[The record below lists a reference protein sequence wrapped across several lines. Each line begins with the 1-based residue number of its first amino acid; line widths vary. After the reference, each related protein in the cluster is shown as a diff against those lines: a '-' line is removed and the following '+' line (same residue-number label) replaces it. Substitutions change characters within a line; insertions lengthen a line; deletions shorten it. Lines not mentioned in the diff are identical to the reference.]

1 MSLREKIA
9 GWLTREAP
17 AAHEKSATVF
27 GPNEMWMRGASL
39 DGYVPSADPSA
50 MEKSA
55 IVYACVSKQARDVS
69 RCPLIVLRKKD
80 DPKSIVPP
88 SDPLAKLLSSPMPW
102 MSQTQWLE
110 YIVTMFRIRGEAFIV
125 PDDARRPS
133 ELSPIYDPRYWRERV
148 DARGNLV
155 GWAFHAGSIGFAVP
169 NPNLIMQV
177 RSTSLSKPH
186 RGLSPL
192 QAAAEPY
199 LIQVYGDSLSRDQVR
214 RGGERASIYKTAD
227 DPSDTQYEQM
237 LARVMARKS
246 NSGEVGRDL
255 ILTGGMDMLDP
266 KLMAPDLDVVAMQEM
281 AAEKICYAFG
291 MSMALIGRDSAA
303 NYVDTFKRRQAIYWQ
318 ETLVPIVRALEGAF
332 DTYFTDGPMR
342 TGLFVRFDLTHVE
355 ALQQE
360 MGATLDNAAKLKALG
375 VPLSVVDA
383 VLSLNLPLAD
393 IPGADE
399 AWVPSGQSPVQALLN
414 DWNTPPEPI
423 PPALAAANAK
433 PEDDEQDP
441 EKAAA
446 APGQVNAGQ
455 PNPPQGGR
463 SLVTKA
469 SIMKRASDARAQIQ
483 RSRRQL
489 ALERGCAKTWRLEV
503 GAIKKAAL
511 KKTIAIAQPGL
522 TASNVRDALSAALA
536 SLRQKAREELPAAME
551 PYHVKSAALGVF
563 SLQYLLGKV
572 DLDDCDLYLK
582 APVLSEASRA
592 VVAQRK
598 NLVAQMSDDL
608 FARVMDRVA
617 EAVDTG
623 AEVSE
628 ITAFVADEF
637 NASVNRSV
645 TIGRTEVGS
654 AYNASR
660 FTEMGEQ
667 GFGKHEWLASVDEL
681 ARESHA
687 ESNGEVRSIGE
698 SFPCGLSYPMEPG
711 GDPGNVINCR
721 CETIPVVEG

>member
-1 MSLREKIA
+1 MMSLLDKIA
-9 GWLTREAP
+9 GWLVREAP
-17 AAHEKSATVF
+17 AYHEKAATSF
-27 GPNEMWMRGASL
+27 GPNEMWMRGASI
-39 DGYVPSADPSA
+39 DGFVPSADPGA

-69 RCPLIVLRKKD
+69 RCPLLVLRKKD
-80 DPKSIVPP
+80 DPKSVVSP
-88 SDPLAKLLSSPMPW
+88 SEPLAKLLSSPMPW

-125 PDDARRPS
+125 PDDARRPT
-133 ELSPIYDPRYWRERV
+133 ELSPIYDPRYWRELV
-148 DARGNLV
+148 DPRGNLV
-155 GWAFHAGSIGFAVP
+155 GWGFHAGSIRFSVP
-169 NPNLIMQV
+169 NPNMIMQV
-177 RSTSLSKPH
+177 RSTNLGKPY
-186 RGLSPL
+186 RGISPL
-192 QAAAEPY
+192 QAAAESY

-246 NSGEVGRDL
+246 TSGELGRDL
-255 ILTGGMDMLDP
+255 ILTGGMEMLDP
-266 KLMAPDLDVVAMQEM
+266 KLMAPDLNVVAMQEM

-332 DTYFTDGPMR
+332 DAYFTDGPMR

-375 VPLSVVDA
+375 APLSVVDS

-399 AWVPSGQSPVQALLN
+399 AWVPSGQSPVEALLN
-414 DWNTPPEPI
+414 DWNSPVEPI
-423 PPALAAANAK
+423 APAS
-433 PEDDEQDP
+433 PGTG
-441 EKAAA
+441 KAAA
-446 APGQVNAGQ
+446 APGQVKAGQ

-463 SLVTKA
+463 PPVA
-469 SIMKRASDARAQIQ
+469 RAEIMKRATDVRAQIQ

-489 ALERGCAKTWRLEV
+489 ALERGCAKTWRLAV
-503 GAIKKAAL
+503 AGVKRDTLAVVRAL
-511 KKTIAIAQPGL
+511 ADGPDATPVSIQRDLPLAVK
-522 TASNVRDALSAALA
+522 SVRD
-536 SLRQKAREELPAAME
+536 KARKDLPAAIA
-551 PYHVKSAALGVF
+551 PYHVKAAALGVF

-572 DLDDCDLYLK
+572 EIDDCDLYLK
-582 APVLSEASRA
+582 APVLSEAARK
-592 VVAQRK
+592 VVRDRE

-608 FARVMDRVA
+608 FDRVMSRVA
-617 EAVDTG
+617 VAVAEGDEAS
-623 AEVSE
+623 EVA
-628 ITAFVADEF
+628 AFVADEF

-645 TIGRTEVGS
+645 TIARTEVGS

-660 FTEMGEQ
+660 FVEMGEQ
-667 GFGKHEWLASVDEL
+667 GFAKHEWIASVDDL
-681 ARESHA
+681 TRESHA
-687 ESNGEVRSIGE
+687 ESDGEVRAIGE
-698 SFPCGLSYPMEPG
+698 VFPCGLSYPMAPG

-721 CETIPVVEG
+721 CETIPAVEG

>member
-9 GWLTREAP
+9 GWLVREAP
-17 AAHEKSATVF
+17 AAHEKSATTF

-39 DGYVPSADPSA
+39 DGFVPSADPSA
-50 MEKSA
+50 LEKSA

-80 DPKSIVPP
+80 DPESIVQP
-88 SDPLAKLLSSPMPW
+88 SDPLAKLLAAPMPW

-110 YIVTMFRIRGEAFIV
+110 YIVSMFRVRGEAFIV

-155 GWAFHAGSIGFAVP
+155 GWSFHAGSIGFSVP

-177 RSTSLSKPH
+177 RSTNLSSPH

-227 DPSDTQYEQM
+227 DPDDTQYEQM
-237 LARVMARKS
+237 LARVRARKS
-246 NSGEVGRDL
+246 TSGELGRDL
-255 ILTGGMDMLDP
+255 ILTGGMEMLDP
-266 KLMAPDLDVVAMQEM
+266 KLMAPDLNVVAMQEM

-291 MSMALIGRDSAA
+291 MSMGLIGRDSAA

-318 ETLVPIVRALEGAF
+318 ETLIPIVRALEDAF

-360 MGATLDNAAKLKALG
+360 MGATLDNAAKLRGMG
-375 VPLSVVDA
+375 VPLSVVDS
-383 VLSLNLPLAD
+383 VLSLNLPLES

-399 AWVPSGQSPVQALLN
+399 AWVPSGMAPVEALLN
-414 DWNTPPEPI
+414 DWASPAEPI
-423 PPALAAANAK
+423 APAAK
-433 PEDDEQDP
+433 PEEDP
-441 EKAAA
+441 ESDTGKAAP
-446 APGQVNAGQ
+446 APGQVKAGQ
-455 PNPPQGGR
+455 PNPPPGSR
-463 SLVTKA
+463 PSVTRA
-469 SIMKRASDARAQIQ
+469 EIVKRASDARAQIQ

-489 ALERGCAKTWRLEV
+489 ALERGCAKTWRLAAGDV
-503 GAIKKAAL
+503 KKDAVAIVRRLAAVPGATAA
-511 KKTIAIAQPGL
+511 TIQRDLPL
-522 TASNVRDALSAALA
+522 TMKDVRI
-536 SLRQKAREELPAAME
+536 KARKDLPAAVG
-551 PYHVKSAALGVF
+551 PYHVRAAALGVF

-582 APVLSEASRA
+582 APVLSEAARK
-592 VVAQRK
+592 VVRDRE
-598 NLVAQMSDDL
+598 NMVAQMSDDL
-608 FARVMDRVA
+608 FDRVMERVA
-617 EAVDTG
+617 VAVDAG
-623 AEVSE
+623 AQASEVA
-628 ITAFVADEF
+628 AFVADEF

-667 GFGKHEWLASVDEL
+667 GFAKHEWVASVDERS
-681 ARESHA
+681 RESHA
-687 ESNGEVRSIGE
+687 ASDGEVRAIGE
-698 SFPCGLSYPMEPG
+698 TFPCGLEYPMAPG

-721 CETIPVVEG
+721 CETIPAVED